1 MLTLNTAVDG
11 GGRACGLNSEKL
23 IFHCLDNP
31 FRICFMSNRARSY
44 LFINA
49 SVVPVLEWNGCQ
61 WTSSCAK
68 AVFITGQ
75 QLIAVKLN
83 HLHLC

>member
-11 GGRACGLNSEKL
+11 WGKACGLNSEKL

-31 FRICFMSNRARSY
+31 FRICFLSVRARSY

-49 SVVPVLEWNGCQ
+49 SVAPVLECNGQ
-61 WTSSCAK
+61 QTSSCAK
-68 AVFITGQ
+68 PVSIIGQ
-75 QLIAVKLN
+75 QLIAVKQN
-83 HLHLC
+83 HLNLC